1 MAAAWL
7 GNHYSAAMVKSGRT
21 RDSSAW
27 RGRRLA
33 RPVEHFRA
41 SDITFWGVFA
51 LITWAVAVLGANVSA
66 FIPDG
71 VLGGLHASRLSGA
84 NLNQLRGQVTA
95 LETETARL
103 RQENSVLMQRFALN
117 EQASGEVTRRVG
129 ALELTVPQVL
139 DALNAR
145 GLGIDPGTTASTGT
159 TGATSFDVQGGSVSY
174 TTTPMAALEREKVQ
188 DQPMPEAITAITP
201 DSSAF
206 GIALGPPIDAEEGE
220 TTWRSMNNK
229 VGTLLL
235 GMGPLLANV
244 EGSAGKRLVVGPITS
259 EADARQLC
267 GHMAKVGIACASV
280 PFIGTPLPLLN

>member
-1 MAAAWL
+1 
-7 GNHYSAAMVKSGRT
+7 
-21 RDSSAW
+21 
-27 RGRRLA
+27 LA

-145 GLGIDPGTTASTGT
+145 GPGIDPGTTASTGT

-174 TTTPMAALEREKVQ
+174 TTTPMAGLERQSVP

-206 GIALGPPIDAEEGE
+206 GIALGPPIDADEGE
-220 TTWRSMNNK
+220 TTWRSVNNK